1 MFLLH
6 KSPKGGGR
14 THQYLTEGSAG
25 VLHGF
30 SFNLHFDTLI
40 AFRSDWH
47 LLPKLMSV
55 YLGKLFGFCLVNADE
70 YYRERQEEKEREK
83 YKILQACRDAHQEF
97 QRLQTDVEGWGNSK
111 FEAAQP

>member
-1 MFLLH
+1 M
-6 KSPKGGGR
+6 
-14 THQYLTEGSAG
+14 
-25 VLHGF
+25 
-30 SFNLHFDTLI
+30 

-55 YLGKLFGFCLVNADE
+55 CLGKLFGFCSVNAD
-70 YYRERQEEKEREK
+70 RERQEEKEGGK
-83 YKILQACRDAHQEF
+83 YRVLQACRDQEF